1 MIYYLIVLLAVVGLA
16 VNFCLTKLYQNRTG
30 TGFRISVL
38 FNIITGA
45 FTAVLFFFIHGFM
58 NGFSLLFTPFSWMM
72 AFLLILF
79 CGGYALIGFKI
90 IAMGDI
96 AVYTL
101 FLMLGGMMLPY
112 FFGLIFLEE
121 PFSYLRLAGLI
132 LMVIAIALSGREGG
146 KGEKKKG
153 SLVFFLL
160 CMIVFCLNGGGS
172 IVSKI
177 HQLPENVDRAVLS
190 PVFVMMAGI
199 IRVVIF
205 SLIYLGIRLHDKKLP
220 ADRRPAPIR
229 LPVSVVLIMLASSA
243 VDGVSYLCQ
252 LAGASHLPA
261 TVMYPMITGG
271 SVVLTAVA
279 GRIFFGQ
286 KLTRQA
292 TIGIVLCLIATLLFL

>member
-1 MIYYLIVLLAVVGLA
+1 MRYYLIVLLAVVGLA

-30 TGFRISVL
+30 TGFRLSVL

-45 FTAVLFFFIHGFM
+45 FTAVLFFFINGFM
-58 NGFSLLFTPFSWMM
+58 NGFSLHFTSFSWLM
-72 AFLLILF
+72 AFLLLLF

-121 PFSYLRLAGLI
+121 QFSYLRLAGLI

-177 HQLPENVDRAVLS
+177 HQLPENIDRAVLS

-205 SLIYLGIRLHDKKLP
+205 SLIYFGIRLHDKKLP
-220 ADRRPAPIR
+220 ADRRPAPIN
-229 LPVSVVLIMLASSA
+229 LPVSAILIMLASSA
-243 VDGVSYLCQ
+243 VDGASYLCQ

-261 TVMYPMITGG
+261 TVLYPMITGG
-271 SVVLTAVA
+271 SVVLTAIA

>member
-1 MIYYLIVLLAVVGLA
+1 MKYYFIVLLAVVGLA

-30 TGFRISVL
+30 TGFRLSVL

-45 FTAVLFFFIHGFM
+45 FTAVLFFFINGFM
-58 NGFSLLFTPFSWMM
+58 NGFSLHFTSFSWLM
-72 AFLLILF
+72 AFLLLLF

-96 AVYTL
+96 AVYTM

-112 FFGLIFLEE
+112 FFGLIFLQEE
-121 PFSYLRLAGLI
+121 FSYLRLAGLI
-132 LMVIAIALSGREGG
+132 LMVAAIALSGREGDKEG
-146 KGEKKKG
+146 KKKG

-160 CMIVFCLNGGGS
+160 CMVVFCLNGGGS

-177 HQLPENVDRAVLS
+177 HQLPVNESRAVLS

-205 SLIYLGIRLHDKKLP
+205 SLIYLGIRIHDKKLP
-220 ADRRPAPIR
+220 EDRRPAPIK
-229 LPVSVVLIMLASSA
+229 LPLSVVLILLASSA
-243 VDGVSYLCQ
+243 VDGASYLCQ

-261 TVMYPMITGG
+261 TVLYPMITGG
-271 SVVLTAVA
+271 SVVLTALA

-286 KLTRQA
+286 KLSRRA
-292 TIGIVLCLIATLLFL
+292 TIGIILCFTATLLFL

>member
-1 MIYYLIVLLAVVGLA
+1 MRYYLIVLLAVVGLA
-16 VNFCLTKLYQNRTG
+16 VNFGLTKLYQNRTG

-45 FTAVLFFFIHGFM
+45 FTAVLFFFINGFM
-58 NGFSLLFTPFSWMM
+58 NGFSLHFTSFSWLM
-72 AFLLILF
+72 AFLLLLF

-121 PFSYLRLAGLI
+121 QFSYLRLAGLI

-177 HQLPENVDRAVLS
+177 HQLPENIDRAVLS

-205 SLIYLGIRLHDKKLP
+205 SLIYFGIRLHDKKLP
-220 ADRRPAPIR
+220 ADRRPAPIN
-229 LPVSVVLIMLASSA
+229 LPVSAILIMLASSA
-243 VDGVSYLCQ
+243 VDGASYLCQ

-261 TVMYPMITGG
+261 TVLYPMITGG
-271 SVVLTAVA
+271 SVVLTAIA

>member
-1 MIYYLIVLLAVVGLA
+1 MRYYLIVLLAVVGLA

-45 FTAVLFFFIHGFM
+45 FTAVLFFFINGFM
-58 NGFSLLFTPFSWMM
+58 NGFSLHFTSFSWLM
-72 AFLLILF
+72 AFLLLLF

-121 PFSYLRLAGLI
+121 QFSYLRLAGLI

-177 HQLPENVDRAVLS
+177 HQLPENIDRAVLS

-205 SLIYLGIRLHDKKLP
+205 SLIYFGIRLHDKKLP
-220 ADRRPAPIR
+220 ADRRPAPIN
-229 LPVSVVLIMLASSA
+229 LPVSAILIMLASSA
-243 VDGVSYLCQ
+243 VDGASYLCQ

-261 TVMYPMITGG
+261 TVLYPMITGG
-271 SVVLTAVA
+271 SVVLTAIA

>member
-1 MIYYLIVLLAVVGLA
+1 MRYYLIVLLAVVGLA

-45 FTAVLFFFIHGFM
+45 FTAVLFFFINGFM
-58 NGFSLLFTPFSWMM
+58 NGFSLHFTSFSWLM
-72 AFLLILF
+72 AFLLLLF

-112 FFGLIFLEE
+112 FFGLILLEE
-121 PFSYLRLAGLI
+121 QFSYLRLAGLI

-177 HQLPENVDRAVLS
+177 HQLPENIDRAVLS

-205 SLIYLGIRLHDKKLP
+205 SLIYFGIRLHDKKLP
-220 ADRRPAPIR
+220 ADRRPAPIN
-229 LPVSVVLIMLASSA
+229 LPVSAILIMLASSA
-243 VDGVSYLCQ
+243 VDGASYLCQ

-261 TVMYPMITGG
+261 TVLYPMITGG
-271 SVVLTAVA
+271 SVVLTAIA

>member
-1 MIYYLIVLLAVVGLA
+1 MRYYLIVLLAVVGLA

-45 FTAVLFFFIHGFM
+45 FTAVLFFFINGFM
-58 NGFSLLFTPFSWMM
+58 NGFSLHFTSFSWLM
-72 AFLLILF
+72 AFLLLLF

-112 FFGLIFLEE
+112 FFGLIFREE
-121 PFSYLRLAGLI
+121 QFSYLRLAGLI

-177 HQLPENVDRAVLS
+177 HQLPENIDRAVLS

-205 SLIYLGIRLHDKKLP
+205 SLIYFGIRLHDKKLP
-220 ADRRPAPIR
+220 ADRRPAPIN
-229 LPVSVVLIMLASSA
+229 LPVSAILIMLASSA
-243 VDGVSYLCQ
+243 VDGASYLCQ

-261 TVMYPMITGG
+261 TVLYPMITGG
-271 SVVLTAVA
+271 SVVLTAIA

>member
-1 MIYYLIVLLAVVGLA
+1 MRYYLIVLLAVVGLA

-45 FTAVLFFFIHGFM
+45 FTAVLFFFINGFM
-58 NGFSLLFTPFSWMM
+58 NGFSLHFTSFSWLM
-72 AFLLILF
+72 AFLLLLL

-121 PFSYLRLAGLI
+121 QFSYLRLAGLI

-177 HQLPENVDRAVLS
+177 HQLPENIDRAVLS

-205 SLIYLGIRLHDKKLP
+205 SLIYFGIRLHDKKLP
-220 ADRRPAPIR
+220 ADRRPAPIN
-229 LPVSVVLIMLASSA
+229 LPVSAILIMLASSA
-243 VDGVSYLCQ
+243 VDGASYLCQ

-261 TVMYPMITGG
+261 TVLYPMITGG
-271 SVVLTAVA
+271 SVVLTAIA

>member
-1 MIYYLIVLLAVVGLA
+1 MRYYLIVLLAVVGLA
-16 VNFCLTKLYQNRTG
+16 VNFCLTKLYQDRTG

-45 FTAVLFFFIHGFM
+45 FTAVLFFFINGFM
-58 NGFSLLFTPFSWMM
+58 NGFSLHFTPFSWLM
-72 AFLLILF
+72 AFLLLLF

-121 PFSYLRLAGLI
+121 QFSYLRLAGLI

-177 HQLPENVDRAVLS
+177 HQLPENIDRAVLS

-205 SLIYLGIRLHDKKLP
+205 SLIYFGIRLHDKKLP
-220 ADRRPAPIR
+220 ADRRPAPIN
-229 LPVSVVLIMLASSA
+229 LPVSAILIMLASSA
-243 VDGVSYLCQ
+243 VDGASYLCQ

-261 TVMYPMITGG
+261 TVLYPMITGG
-271 SVVLTAVA
+271 SVVLTAIA